1 MGLLTG
7 IEKEV
12 EASASFDVRRLI
24 GRRFFGESS
33 RSGREFYGKN
43 DGIEI
48 LVNEHAQLP
57 CYVASTEYNAFS
69 SEKNENGV
77 CHAYATHPGAECLLP
92 HAGLGIRH
100 SYAASPGAES
110 LLPNGSVRIPHS
122 YAASPGAESLLPNG
136 GLLHSYAASPG
147 ADSLLPDGGGRI
159 PHSHAVSPGA
169 KALLPNEGGIRNP
182 DIVRAEWPS
191 GGRIRHSYAASPGAE
206 SLWPNEGGPGKD
218 GNGIGALHNS
228 CVAVRSSD
236 AIEGKSCALAT
247 GDGGGLG
254 AAISAKPDHNTEV
267 TVSNRFKGV
276 TY

>member
-92 HAGLGIRH
+92 HAGLGVRH

-110 LLPNGSVRIPHS
+110 LLPNGSGGIPHS
-122 YAASPGAESLLPNG
+122 YAASAGAESLLPNAG
-136 GLLHSYAASPG
+136 GIRHSYAASPG
-147 ADSLLPDGGGRI
+147 VDPLLPDGGGRI
-159 PHSHAVSPGA
+159 PHSYAVSPGA
-169 KALLPNEGGIRNP
+169 KALLPNVGG
-182 DIVRAEWPS
+182 
-191 GGRIRHSYAASPGAE
+191 IRHSYAASVNSSLKSAKYQHLGFAGAE
-206 SLWPNEGGPGKD
+206 SLLPE
-218 GNGIGALHNS
+218 
-228 CVAVRSSD
+228 
-236 AIEGKSCALAT
+236 
-247 GDGGGLG
+247 
-254 AAISAKPDHNTEV
+254 
-267 TVSNRFKGV
+267 
-276 TY
+276 